1 MPDILDIIRNRRSLR
16 VAFDPARPVSREDL
30 GRILEAARW
39 TPSAHNMQNWEIV
52 VVDDPGV
59 LDALARA
66 ERPISE
72 TFIRENYEQ
81 LSFSKEELLK
91 RKTGLLA
98 SMFPAAWQTPD
109 FKAAAPEAAAP
120 EAAAAGAA
128 AAEVAAP
135 APAAPGADALQRGG
149 ISSRQRFLLPSP
161 VMLVVV
167 YDPSRRA
174 PASEGDFLGIISLGC
189 LMENMWLEAEALG
202 LGMQIVSALADAATL
217 EEILAVPE
225 DRRVAF
231 SCRVGYPVQEP
242 ADQLRVRRDVDNF
255 THFNRYGG

>member
-1 MPDILDIIRNRRSLR
+1 MPDILDVIRNRRSLR

-52 VVDDPGV
+52 VVDDPDV
-59 LDALARA
+59 LEALARV

-98 SMFPAAWQTPD
+98 SMFPPAWQTPD
-109 FKAAAPEAAAP
+109 FKAAALGAEAPEAAAP
-120 EAAAAGAA
+120 AD
-128 AAEVAAP
+128 
-135 APAAPGADALQRGG
+135 DALGQGG
-149 ISSRQRFLLPSP
+149 ISSRQRALLPTP

-202 LGMQIVSALADAATL
+202 LGMQIVSALADAAKL
-217 EEILAVPE
+217 KEILAVPE

-231 SCRVGYPVQEP
+231 SCRLGYPVQEP
-242 ADQLRVRRDVDNF
+242 EDQLRVRRDVEDF